1 MHIISRSLLVLL
13 IFFGAS
19 TAGGADLSEVYQIA
33 LASDPTLREANANRL
48 ASSEASPQA
57 RAALLPLITG
67 FYSRGEGDS
76 SGSNT
81 FQVEVV
87 DPITQ
92 IRTVETVTSDF
103 RSDVSDETQ
112 WQLRLQQ
119 PLFRWD
125 RIVGL
130 RQAQKQVAQAE
141 VDYQAA
147 QQDLMLRVAEA
158 YFNVLAAQDTLD
170 AEVANKEATKRQLEQ
185 AEKRFEVGL
194 IAITDVLEAQAA
206 YDLAVATD
214 IGALRLLSTAKE
226 SLREITS
233 DYIDELQR
241 PGDDLPLVN
250 PDPASA
256 DAWVEQ
262 GLKNNLVLNSTR
274 LQADVAKDQ
283 VRINRSGHMPTLDLV
298 ASRSGFDQEATRQDS
313 SDPSNPFLLADSDSI
328 SNRISLQLNIPIF
341 SGGNTSSIVRQ
352 SVYRHRA
359 ARERVER
366 VARETERSTRDAY
379 DAVVSQIARVR
390 ALRRAVESAEKA
402 LQASEAGFEVGTRTT
417 VDVLNAR
424 QVLFRARTSYARTRY
439 DYIVNVL
446 RLQAAAGSLS
456 VQDIGE
462 VNSWLAE

>member
-1 MHIISRSLLVLL
+1 MHIILRSILVML

-19 TAGGADLSEVYQIA
+19 TAGGTDLAEVYQIA
-33 LASDPTLREANANRL
+33 LVGDPTLREANANRQ

-57 RAALLPLITG
+57 RAALLPLITAS
-67 FYSRGEGDS
+67 YSRAKTDS
-76 SGSNT
+76 GGSFT
-81 FQVEVV
+81 SFQV
-87 DPITQ
+87 DPVTGAIL
-92 IRTVETVTSDF
+92 IRPSSFAT
-103 RSDVSDETQ
+103 DVRRDTQ
-112 WQLRLQQ
+112 WRLQLQQ

-130 RQAQKQVAQAE
+130 RQAQKKVAQAE

-206 YDLAVATD
+206 YDLAVSTD
-214 IGALRLLSTAKE
+214 IGARRSLSTAKE
-226 SLREITS
+226 SLREITGE
-233 DYIDELQR
+233 YIDELQR
-241 PGDDLPLVN
+241 PGDDLPLVS

-256 DAWVEQ
+256 NSWVEQ
-262 GLKNNLVLNSTR
+262 GLKNNLALNSTR

-283 VRINRSGHMPTLDLV
+283 VRINRSGHLPTLDLI
-298 ASRSGFDQEATRQDS
+298 ASRTG
-313 SDPSNPFLLADSDSI
+313 SDRRAFQSVDGQPFSPSNSDSVGN
-328 SNRISLQLNIPIF
+328 SVSLQLNIPIF
-341 SGGNTSSIVRQ
+341 SGGNTSSTVRQ
-352 SVYRHRA
+352 SVYQHRA

-379 DAVVSQIARVR
+379 DAVLSQIARVR
-390 ALRRAVESAEKA
+390 ALRRAVQSNEKA

-424 QVLFRARTSYARTRY
+424 QKLFRARTDYARTRY

-446 RLQAAAGSLS
+446 RLKQAAGSLS
-456 VQDIGE
+456 AQDINE
-462 VNSWLAE
+462 VNSWLAD

>member
-1 MHIISRSLLVLL
+1 MHIISRSLLLLL
-13 IFFGAS
+13 IFFGVSAANG
-19 TAGGADLSEVYQIA
+19 TDLEEVYKVA
-33 LASDPTLREANANRL
+33 LVSDPALREANANRM
-48 ASSEASPQA
+48 ASGEATPQA

-67 FYSRGEGDS
+67 SYSRGNGDS
-76 SGSNT
+76 SGSST
-81 FQVEVV
+81 FQQEI
-87 DPITQ
+87 PPGSGNIQ
-92 IRTVETVTSDF
+92 TVSSSF
-103 RSDVSDETQ
+103 RNSIQDDTA
-112 WQLRLQQ
+112 WRLQVQ
-119 PLFRWD
+119 QSVFRWD
-125 RIVGL
+125 QIVGL
-130 RQAQKQVAQAE
+130 KQAQKQVAQAE

-147 QQDLMLRVAEA
+147 EQDLMVRVAEA

-170 AEVANKEATKRQLEQ
+170 AEVANKESTKRQLEQ

-226 SLREITS
+226 SLREITGS
-233 DYIDELQR
+233 YIDELQR
-241 PGDDLPLVN
+241 PGNDLPLVN
-250 PDPASA
+250 PEPANP
-256 DAWVEQ
+256 DQWVTQ
-262 GLKNNLVLNSTR
+262 SLKNNLALNSTR

-283 VRINRSGHMPTLDLV
+283 VRINRSGHLPTIDFF
-298 ASRSGFDQEATRQDS
+298 ASRTGFDRDANRSDQGGPFAPADS
-313 SDPSNPFLLADSDSI
+313 SNNSTSY
-328 SNRISLQLNIPIF
+328 SLQLNIPIY

-390 ALRRAVESAEKA
+390 ALRRAVESNEKA

-424 QVLFRARTSYARTRY
+424 QELFRARTSYARTRY

-446 RLQAAAGSLS
+446 RLKQAAGSLS
-456 VQDIGE
+456 AQDMSE
-462 VNSWLAE
+462 VNDWLAN

>member
-1 MHIISRSLLVLL
+1 MHIISRSLLVML

-19 TAGGADLSEVYQIA
+19 TAGGTDLAEVYQIA
-33 LASDPTLREANANRL
+33 LVSDPTLREANANRL

-67 FYSRGEGDS
+67 FYSRGESDS
-76 SGSNT
+76 SGSST
-81 FQVEVV
+81 FQVE
-87 DPITQ
+87 DPITGAVQ
-92 IRTVETVTSDF
+92 TVTSAF
-103 RSDVSDETQ
+103 KTDVSDEIQ
-112 WQLRLQQ
+112 WRLQLQQ
-119 PLFRWD
+119 PLFRWN

-130 RQAQKQVAQAE
+130 QQAQKQVAQAE

-158 YFNVLAAQDTLD
+158 YFNVLAAHDTLD
-170 AEVANKEATKRQLEQ
+170 AELANKEATKRQLEQ

-226 SLREITS
+226 SLREITGE
-233 DYIDELQR
+233 YIDELQR
-241 PGDDLPLVN
+241 PGKDLPLIN

-262 GLKNNLVLNSTR
+262 GLKNNLALNSTR

-298 ASRSGFDQEATRQDS
+298 ASRTGFDRDASR
-313 SDPSNPFLLADSDSI
+313 SDQGASFSPADAASNTTSVT
-328 SNRISLQLNIPIF
+328 LQLNIPIF
-341 SGGNTSSIVRQ
+341 SGGHTSSIVRQ

-359 ARERVER
+359 AREKVER

-379 DAVVSQIARVR
+379 DAVLSQIARVR
-390 ALRRAVESAEKA
+390 ALRRAVQSNEKA

-424 QVLFRARTSYARTRY
+424 QKLFRARTDYARTRY
-439 DYIVNVL
+439 NYIVNVL
-446 RLQAAAGSLS
+446 RLKQAAGSLS
-456 VQDIGE
+456 DRDISE
-462 VNSWLAE
+462 VNSWLAD

>member
-1 MHIISRSLLVLL
+1 MHIISRSLLATL

-19 TAGGADLSEVYQIA
+19 TAGGTDLAEVYQIA
-33 LASDPTLREANANRL
+33 LVSDPTLREANANRL

-67 FYSRGEGDS
+67 FYSRGESDS
-76 SGSNT
+76 SGSST
-81 FQVEVV
+81 FQVE
-87 DPITQ
+87 DPITGAVQ
-92 IRTVETVTSDF
+92 TVTSAF
-103 RSDVSDETQ
+103 KTDVSDEIQ
-112 WQLRLQQ
+112 WRLQLQQ

-141 VDYQAA
+141 IDYQAA

-158 YFNVLAAQDTLD
+158 YFNVLAAHDTLD
-170 AEVANKEATKRQLEQ
+170 AELANKEATKRQPEQ

-214 IGALRLLSTAKE
+214 IGARRLLSTAKE
-226 SLREITS
+226 SLREITGE
-233 DYIDELQR
+233 YIDELQR
-241 PGDDLPLVN
+241 PGKDLPLIN

-262 GLKNNLVLNSTR
+262 GLKNNLALNSTR

-298 ASRSGFDQEATRQDS
+298 ASRTGFDRDASR
-313 SDPSNPFLLADSDSI
+313 SDQGAPFSPADAASNTTSVT
-328 SNRISLQLNIPIF
+328 LQLNIPIF

-379 DAVVSQIARVR
+379 DAVISQIARVR
-390 ALRRAVESAEKA
+390 ALRRAVQSNEKA

-424 QVLFRARTSYARTRY
+424 QELFRARTDYARTRY
-439 DYIVNVL
+439 NYIVNVL
-446 RLQAAAGSLS
+446 RLKQAAGSLS
-456 VQDIGE
+456 DRDISE
-462 VNSWLAE
+462 VNSWLAD

>member
-1 MHIISRSLLVLL
+1 MHIISRSFVFML

-19 TAGGADLSEVYQIA
+19 TAGGTDLAEVYKIA
-33 LASDPTLREANANRL
+33 LVSDPTLREANANRQ

-67 FYSRGEGDS
+67 SYSRGEGDS
-76 SGSNT
+76 SGSSV
-81 FQVEVV
+81 FQQA
-87 DPITQ
+87 DPAGNIV
-92 IRTVETVTSDF
+92 TVANPF
-103 RSDVSDETQ
+103 KSDVSDITT
-112 WQLRLQQ
+112 WRLDIQQ

-147 QQDLMLRVAEA
+147 QQDLMLRVARA
-158 YFNVLAAQDTLD
+158 YFNVLAAKDTLD
-170 AEVANKEATKRQLEQ
+170 AEVANLEATKRQLEQ

-214 IGALRLLSTAKE
+214 IGARRLLSTAKE
-226 SLREITS
+226 SLREITGGI
-233 DYIDELQR
+233 IDELQR
-241 PGDDLPLVN
+241 PGNDLPLIN

-262 GLKNNLVLNSTR
+262 GLKNNLALNSTR

-283 VRINRSGHMPTLDLV
+283 IRINRSGHMPTLDLV
-298 ASRSGFDQEATRQDS
+298 ASRSSFDQEATRQDA
-313 SDPSNPFLLADSDSI
+313 SDPTNPFLLADSNSI
-328 SNRISLQLNIPIF
+328 NNSISLQLNIPIF
-341 SGGNTSSIVRQ
+341 SGGNTSSVVRQ
-352 SVYRHRA
+352 AVYLHRA

-366 VARETERSTRDAY
+366 VARATERSTRDAY
-379 DAVVSQIARVR
+379 DAVLSQIARVR
-390 ALRRAVESAEKA
+390 ALRRAVESNEKA

-417 VDVLNAR
+417 VDVLDAR
-424 QVLFRARTSYARTRY
+424 QELFRARTDYARTRY

-446 RLQAAAGSLS
+446 RLKQAAGSLS
-456 VQDIGE
+456 GQDIIE

>member
-1 MHIISRSLLVLL
+1 MHIISRSLLLLL
-13 IFFGAS
+13 IFFGVS
-19 TAGGADLSEVYQIA
+19 TANGTDLEEVYQVA
-33 LASDPTLREANANRL
+33 LYSDPSLREANANRM
-48 ASSEASPQA
+48 ASGEASPQA

-67 FYSRGEGDS
+67 FYSRGTGDS
-76 SGSNT
+76 SGSST
-81 FQVEVV
+81 FQQEI
-87 DPITQ
+87 PPGSGNIQ
-92 IRTVETVTSDF
+92 TVSSSF
-103 RSDVSDETQ
+103 RNSIQDDTQ
-112 WQLRLQQ
+112 WRLQVQ
-119 PLFRWD
+119 QSVFRWD

-130 RQAQKQVAQAE
+130 KQAQKQVAQAE

-147 QQDLMLRVAEA
+147 EQDLMVRVAEA

-214 IGALRLLSTAKE
+214 IGAHRLLSTAKE
-226 SLREITS
+226 SLREITGS
-233 DYIDELQR
+233 YIDELQR
-241 PGDDLPLVN
+241 PGNDLPLVN

-256 DAWVEQ
+256 DEWVTQ
-262 GLKNNLVLNSTR
+262 SLKNNLTLNSTR

-283 VRINRSGHMPTLDLV
+283 VRINRSGHLPTIDFF
-298 ASRSGFDQEATRQDS
+298 ASRTGFDRDANRSDQGGPFAPADS
-313 SDPSNPFLLADSDSI
+313 SNNSTSY
-328 SNRISLQLNIPIF
+328 SLQLNIPIY
-341 SGGNTSSIVRQ
+341 SGGNTSSVVRQ

-390 ALRRAVESAEKA
+390 ALRRAVESNEKA

-424 QVLFRARTSYARTRY
+424 QGLFRARTSYARTRY

-446 RLQAAAGSLS
+446 RLKQAAGGLS
-456 VQDIGE
+456 DQDMSE
-462 VNSWLAE
+462 VNNWLAK

>member
-1 MHIISRSLLVLL
+1 MHIILRSILVML

-19 TAGGADLSEVYQIA
+19 TAGGTDLAEVYQVA
-33 LASDPTLREANANRL
+33 LVSDPTLREANANRL

-76 SGSNT
+76 SGSSV
-81 FQVEVV
+81 FQQVDLAGNVV
-87 DPITQ
+87 
-92 IRTVETVTSDF
+92 TVASPF
-103 RSDVSDETQ
+103 KSDVNRNTQ
-112 WQLRLQQ
+112 WRLNLQQ

-158 YFNVLAAQDTLD
+158 YFNVLAAHDTLD
-170 AEVANKEATKRQLEQ
+170 AEVANKESTKRQLEQ

-214 IGALRLLSTAKE
+214 IGARRLLSTAKE
-226 SLREITS
+226 SLREITGE
-233 DYIDELQR
+233 YIDELQR

-256 DAWVEQ
+256 DTWVEQ
-262 GLKNNLVLNSTR
+262 GLKNNLALNSTR

-298 ASRSGFDQEATRQDS
+298 ASRTSFDQDATRQDA
-313 SDPSNPFLLADSDSI
+313 SDPNNPFLLADSNSI
-328 SNRISLQLNIPIF
+328 TNSISLQLNIPIF

-352 SVYRHRA
+352 SVYEHRA

-379 DAVVSQIARVR
+379 DAVLSQIARVR
-390 ALRRAVESAEKA
+390 ALRRAVQSNEKA

-424 QVLFRARTSYARTRY
+424 QELFRARTDYARTRY
-439 DYIVNVL
+439 DYIVNIL
-446 RLQAAAGSLS
+446 RLKQAAGSLS
-456 VQDIGE
+456 VQDINE
-462 VNSWLAE
+462 VNAWLAD

>member
-1 MHIISRSLLVLL
+1 MHIISRSLLVML
-13 IFFGAS
+13 IFFAAS
-19 TAGGADLSEVYQIA
+19 TAGGTDLAEVYQIA
-33 LASDPTLREANANRL
+33 LVSDPTLREANANRL

-67 FYSRGEGDS
+67 SYSRGEGKS
-76 SGSNT
+76 SGSSVFQQIDLAGNIVTVANPFKSDISDNT
-81 FQVEVV
+81 
-87 DPITQ
+87 
-92 IRTVETVTSDF
+92 S
-103 RSDVSDETQ
+103 
-112 WQLRLQQ
+112 WRLDIQQ

-158 YFNVLAAQDTLD
+158 YFNVLAAHDTLD
-170 AEVANKEATKRQLEQ
+170 AELANKEATKRQLEQ

-226 SLREITS
+226 SLREITGE
-233 DYIDELQR
+233 YIDELQR
-241 PGDDLPLVN
+241 PGDDLPLVS

-256 DAWVEQ
+256 DSWVEQ
-262 GLKNNLVLNSTR
+262 AMKNNLVLNSTR

-298 ASRSGFDQEATRQDS
+298 ASRSSFDQEATRQDA
-313 SDPSNPFLLADSDSI
+313 SDPNNPFLLADSNSITNSI
-328 SNRISLQLNIPIF
+328 SLRLNIPIF
-341 SGGNTSSIVRQ
+341 SGGNTSSVVRQ
-352 SVYRHRA
+352 SVYLHRA
-359 ARERVER
+359 ARERAER

-379 DAVVSQIARVR
+379 DAVLSQIARVR
-390 ALRRAVESAEKA
+390 ALRRAVQSNEKA

-424 QVLFRARTSYARTRY
+424 QELFRARTDYARTRY
-439 DYIVNVL
+439 NYIVNVL
-446 RLQAAAGSLS
+446 RLKQAAGSLS
-456 VQDIGE
+456 GRDISE
-462 VNSWLAE
+462 VNSWLAD